1 MKKIAIFGSGSGS
14 NAENICAYFGES
26 ADIKVVV
33 MCTNK
38 KSAFIVKRAQKLNIP
53 IVYTTKTDLENFSN
67 IHQEM
72 KNYNVDYIV
81 LSGFLLKIPV
91 KMVESFPGRIINI
104 HPALLPKYGGKGM
117 YGANVHKA
125 VLANN
130 EKESGITIHFV
141 NQKYDEGKIILQKC
155 CVVSKNDTIKSLENK
170 IHDLEFK
177 YFPKT
182 IEQIILHK

>member
-1 MKKIAIFGSGSGS
+1 VKKIAIFGSGSGS
-14 NAENICAYFGES
+14 NAENICNYFS
-26 ADIKVVV
+26 VSDDIKVVV
-33 MCTNK
+33 MCTNR
-38 KSAFIVKRAQKLNIP
+38 KSAFIVKRAQKRNIP
-53 IVYTTKTDLENFSN
+53 IIYTTKTDLENFIN
-67 IHQEM
+67 IHQAM
-72 KNYNVDYIV
+72 KNYDVDYIV
-81 LSGFLLKIPV
+81 LAGFLLKIPA
-91 KMVESFPGRIINI
+91 KMVEYYPNRIINI

-155 CVVSKNDTIKSLENK
+155 CVVSKNDTIESLENK